1 VLDAEVDAEITRLA
15 ERMRRPRETMRKQME
30 QSGDLSALR
39 ARIREEKTLDLLK
52 ANARLDF
59 E

>member
-1 VLDAEVDAEITRLA
+1 
-15 ERMRRPRETMRKQME
+15 ME
-30 QSGDLSALR
+30 KEGDLGALR

-52 ANARLDF
+52 ANARMEF